1 MCFSHTKGLARL
13 AMLLP
18 FLLALTSAGCGSSTG
33 TVSGKVYH
41 KKASLKGG
49 SVTFLSAD
57 KQFGKTAE
65 IQEDGSY
72 RLDELPP
79 GDMTICVETSSLN
92 PTRSTFIPKNAMPK
106 NVAGEGDFQPT
117 DPRAAAQRYVPIPV
131 RYADPETSGL
141 KYTVGKGKQEHDI
154 QLE

>member
-1 MCFSHTKGLARL
+1 MCFSHTKGSAKV

-18 FLLALTSAGCGSSTG
+18 FLLALAAAGCGSSTG
-33 TVSGKVYH
+33 RVSGKVYE
-41 KKASLKGG
+41 KKTPLKGG
-49 SVTFLSAD
+49 NVTFLSAD

-72 RLDELPP
+72 TLDELPP

-92 PTRSTFIPKNAMPK
+92 PARSTFIPKNAMPK
-106 NVAGEGDFQPT
+106 DVAGDGDFQPT
-117 DPRAAAQRYVPIPV
+117 DPRAAAQRYVPIPA

-141 KYTVGKGKQEHDI
+141 KYTVQKGKQQHDI